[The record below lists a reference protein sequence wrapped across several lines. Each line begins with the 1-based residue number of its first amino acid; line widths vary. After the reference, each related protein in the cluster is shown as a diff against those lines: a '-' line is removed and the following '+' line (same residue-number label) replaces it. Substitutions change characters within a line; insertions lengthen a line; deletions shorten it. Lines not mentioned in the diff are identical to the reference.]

1 MSELKRTIYDKFR
14 GPRTCASIVANTFN
28 YAVGR
33 GLDARQII
41 AQTGLTRADLID
53 PRTRL
58 PEETVPAIWNLL
70 DNAYPGQALSLHMAS
85 AAPFSFFG
93 PVAQG
98 VQYAKDL
105 RSALQTLVKYGPVL
119 SDQVHTELIES
130 DAEAI
135 FCSDHPVDA
144 IDGGYGAEVAIAL
157 ASRLLQAAIGE
168 RYSLVRVEFTHRPLG
183 RRQVY
188 EDFFAVPVY
197 FQQAHNALVFR
208 QEALILPTQQYD
220 ADLFHYVQ
228 KTLGSLHHG
237 DAWVSGLKGL
247 CYGRHPQRQSIQ
259 P

>member
-1 MSELKRTIYDKFR
+1 MSELNWTIHDKFC

-41 AQTGLTRADLID
+41 AKTGLARADLID

-58 PEETVPAIWNLL
+58 PEEIDPTIWKLL
-70 DNAYPGQALSLHMAS
+70 DNAYPGQALALHMAS

-93 PVAQG
+93 PLAQG
-98 VQYAKDL
+98 VQYARDL
-105 RSALQTLVKYGPVL
+105 RSALQTLVQYGPVL

-130 DAEAI
+130 DSEAI

-144 IDGGYGAEVAIAL
+144 IDGGYGAEAALAL
-157 ASRLLQAAIGE
+157 ASRLLQESIGE
-168 RYSLVRVEFTHRPLG
+168 NYYLVRVEFAHRPLG
-183 RRQVY
+183 LRQVY
-188 EDFFAVPVY
+188 EDFFEVPVY

-208 QEALILPTQQYD
+208 QEALVLPTRRYD
-220 ADLFHYVQ
+220 ADLFHHVQ
-228 KTLGSLHHG
+228 ETLGSLRHG

-247 CYGRHPQRQSIQ
+247 RYRGHPQRNDVQ